1 MVKHK
6 GFIAIMQSAQPSLVL
21 PGRKTLRNDCIQL
34 YKEMKDVEMARMA
47 KASHI
52 SLTNNLWTASD
63 LTGYM
68 VITAHYISKQWELTK
83 LIVGFKPL
91 PPPHSGQAIGNKLSQ
106 TLLEWK
112 SLLKAAFITLDNAS
126 SNNVAVTRL
135 QRFVNKQ
142 SRSQTTPVTSSY
154 FHVRPPGC
162 WWVLE
167 ENPQD
172 SILAWPNKQ
181 PAGTCARTDPPN
193 YVAGSAGL
201 ARGQLEPAR
210 LAPLGSTACN

>member
-1 MVKHK
+1 LVSPRQSQLNFANGAQSSVWIFSQEVTRQKIAQMIILHKYPFAMVKHK
-6 GFIAIMQSAQPSLVL
+6 GFIAMMQSAQPSLVL

-68 VITAHYISKQWELTK
+68 VITAHYILKQWELTK

-91 PPPHSGQAIGNKLSQ
+91 PPPHSGQAIGNRLRQ
-106 TLLEWK
+106 TLLKWK

-135 QRFVNKQ
+135 QQFVNKQ
-142 SRSQTTPVTSSY
+142 SCSQTTPVTSSY
-154 FHVRPPGC
+154 FHIRC
-162 WWVLE
+162 
-167 ENPQD
+167 
-172 SILAWPNKQ
+172 LAHVINLVVK
-181 PAGTCARTDPPN
+181 D
-193 YVAGSAGL
+193 
-201 ARGQLEPAR
+201 
-210 LAPLGSTACN
+210 